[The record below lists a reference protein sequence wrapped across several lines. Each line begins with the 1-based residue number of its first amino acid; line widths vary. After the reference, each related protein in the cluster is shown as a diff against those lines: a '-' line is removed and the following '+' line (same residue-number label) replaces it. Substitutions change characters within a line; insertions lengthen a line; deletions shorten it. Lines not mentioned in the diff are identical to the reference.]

1 MDELSEFRRG
11 MHSEQLK
18 HLCPLVIQLG
28 GMNLW
33 LIEQGK
39 MKWAT
44 SARNAQD
51 EILKLR
57 IENEYLRLVARMLAD
72 TSVMGSRLRQL
83 LAEHMTKVHD
93 DRTHP
98 KPDVKDFYQ

>member
-1 MDELSEFRRG
+1 MDELSEFQRG
-11 MHSEQLK
+11 MHAEQFK
-18 HLCPLVIQLG
+18 HVCPLVIQLG

-39 MKWAT
+39 MKWAN

-57 IENEYLRLVARMLAD
+57 IENEWLRLVARLLAD
-72 TSVMGSRLRQL
+72 NSTMAGRVRQL
-83 LAEHMTKVHD
+83 LAEHMSKMEV
-93 DRTHP
+93 DRKNP
-98 KPDVKDFYQ
+98 KPDAKDFYQ